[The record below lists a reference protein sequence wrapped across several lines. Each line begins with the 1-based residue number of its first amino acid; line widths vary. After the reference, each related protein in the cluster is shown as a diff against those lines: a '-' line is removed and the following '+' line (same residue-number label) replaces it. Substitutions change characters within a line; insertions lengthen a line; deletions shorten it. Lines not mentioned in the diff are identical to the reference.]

1 MTERVQAYHMPKKI
15 LVVEDNLDTR
25 ELIHLQLTTEGFNVV
40 IAANGREGV
49 YMAGAEHPDLII
61 TDIQMPELSGL
72 AMITQLREQP
82 QFENIPILVLTAFGD
97 VEIDAAIRAGANRA
111 MNKPVLLEALTDEV
125 REMLAESG
133 NPPPTR

>member
-1 MTERVQAYHMPKKI
+1 MPKKI

-25 ELIHLQLTTEGFNVV
+25 ELIHLQLSTEGFDVV
-40 IAANGREGV
+40 IAANGLEGV

-72 AMITQLREQP
+72 DMINQLRGRPEFQ
-82 QFENIPILVLTAFGD
+82 NIPILVLTAFGN

-111 MNKPVLLEALTDEV
+111 MNKPVLLEELTDEV
-125 REMLAESG
+125 KELLAESQSR
-133 NPPPTR
+133 PPTR

>member
-1 MTERVQAYHMPKKI
+1 MPKKI

>member
-1 MTERVQAYHMPKKI
+1 MPKKI

-72 AMITQLREQP
+72 AMISQLREQP
-82 QFENIPILVLTAFGD
+82 EFENIPILVLTAFGD

-125 REMLAESG
+125 REMLAESK
-133 NPPPTR
+133 NRPPTR